1 MRTSEL
7 TLDKVREVATK
18 PRSFRASD
26 FLSEDDNFELKLAA
40 AIGKPK
46 KRNFDEVDAYQAEI
60 LSRFGWEA
68 YQAWLK
74 GDIPEQQMVKWVE
87 AERVRDLKKVHS
99 LKQIIVAT
107 CYGANN
113 ADKNGRYPKS
123 ARLAVR
129 ILNSETKQIN
139 GSTK

>member
-1 MRTSEL
+1 MRTPEL

-26 FLSEDDNFELKLAA
+26 FLSDDDNFELKLAVA
-40 AIGKPK
+40 TGKPK
-46 KRNFDEVDAYQAEI
+46 KRIFDEVDAYQAEI

-68 YQAWLK
+68 YQAWNR
-74 GDIPEQQMVKWVE
+74 GDIPEKQMAKFVE
-87 AERVRDLKKVHS
+87 AERLRDLKKTLS

-113 ADKNGRYPKS
+113 PDKNGKYPKS
-123 ARLAVR
+123 AKMAVR
-129 ILNSETKQIN
+129 ILNNEVKAIN
-139 GSTK
+139 GSNK